1 MISGITFHNPEFLWL
16 LLGLPLLAAWKW
28 WRHKH
33 TVAKVSIPNMDM
45 FEGMKR
51 SLRQRLSFLPFA
63 LRLLTLAVLIVAFAR
78 PQSSFRGHSENI
90 EGIDIMLV
98 IDISGSMMA
107 RDFQPNRLEAAK
119 TVAADFVRSR
129 SNDRIGIVVFAGE
142 SFTQAPLTIDRNI
155 LLSQIDAI
163 QEAHRMGISDG
174 TAIGDGL
181 ATAVNRLRHSPATSR
196 TIILLTDGIN
206 NMGSIAPITAAEM
219 ASLFDMRV
227 YTVGVGTIGKA
238 PYPVQTPFGV
248 QYQYVEVHIDE
259 PMLIEMAR
267 LTGGQYFRATNND
280 KLKAVYTEIDK
291 MEKTILSETI
301 YENKADIFFPFLLI
315 ALCLCLTDIVFRH
328 FILRIQP

>member
-1 MISGITFHNPEFLWL
+1 MISDITFYNPEFLWL
-16 LLGLPLLAAWKW
+16 LLGLPLLAVWKW
-28 WRHKH
+28 WRHWH

-45 FEGMKR
+45 FEGTKK

-78 PQSSFRGHSENI
+78 PQSSFRGHLENI

-129 SNDRIGIVVFAGE
+129 TNDRMGLVLFAGE
-142 SFTQAPLTIDRNI
+142 SFTQAPLTIDQNI

-163 QEAHRMGISDG
+163 REAQRMGIADG

-181 ATAVNRLRHSPATSR
+181 ATAVNRLRHSPAESR
-196 TIILLTDGIN
+196 VIILLTDGVN

-219 ASLFDMRV
+219 AALFDMRV
-227 YTVGVGTIGKA
+227 YTVGVGTIGRA
-238 PYPVQTPFGV
+238 PYPFQTPFGI

-259 PMLIEMAR
+259 PMLTEMAR
-267 LTGGQYFRATNND
+267 LTGGRYFRATD
-280 KLKAVYTEIDK
+280 EHVLKTIFDEIDQLETTK
-291 MEKTILSETI
+291 IEVLNYERRSE
-301 YENKADIFFPFLLI
+301 EFRFLLWL
-315 ALCLCLTDIVFRH
+315 ALV
-328 FILRIQP
+328 FILFEILLRYSIFRFIP